1 MLVNSALGEWSQI
14 VRIESVIEV
23 EVVVVIVVVGGVVD
37 VGVVG
42 GAGIAGGAGVVSLSS
57 RCVNPT
63 LRPTIS
69 HRAITTV

>member
-1 MLVNSALGEWSQI
+1 MLVNSALGKWSQI
-14 VRIESVIEV
+14 VRIETVIEV
-23 EVVVVIVVVGGVVD
+23 EVVVVVGGVVD

-42 GAGIAGGAGVVSLSS
+42 GAGIAGGARVAGLFS